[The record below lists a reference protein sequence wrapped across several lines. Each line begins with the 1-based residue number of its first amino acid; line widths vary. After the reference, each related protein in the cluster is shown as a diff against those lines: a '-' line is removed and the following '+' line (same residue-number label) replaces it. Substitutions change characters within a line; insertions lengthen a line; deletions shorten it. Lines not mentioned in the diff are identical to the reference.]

1 MAAATSSVGV
11 MNSNEQ
17 LRTGSPIYFQLWMSA
32 ASQKATRYK
41 TDWDLPQQ
49 GEIKANFDSSN
60 SGNPG
65 KGGYGAVFRDRLA
78 CIKGVF
84 VYSLGITTCYIT
96 ECEAIFKAA
105 EITHKKGWHRLL
117 INSDSQA
124 AVVAFNVD
132 EVPFYATSDERII
145 EIQGDGQK
153 VCQHNFL
160 FRQQQCRDNV
170 FSIQTVSRRPIVTI
184 STNYL
189 GHFLLTKLLLDNLE
203 TTAKETGR
211 EGRVVNVSSVAHKFT
226 QSSDWTSLDNLNDPK
241 KYKAYDAYCRS
252 KLSNVLQAN
261 ELSTRLQE
269 GANVTANSLH
279 PGLIPTNI
287 ARYVQLKANPWVFT
301 MVRPF
306 LKSVKQGAATTC
318 YLALH
323 PDVKGVT
330 EKYFDNCN
338 ETNPSLKDLGRHL
351 WDFSQDL
358 LKNLHKPM

>member
-1 MAAATSSVGV
+1 MQS
-11 MNSNEQ
+11 E
-17 LRTGSPIYFQLWMSA
+17 
-32 ASQKATRYK
+32 K
-41 TDWDLPQQ
+41 
-49 GEIKANFDSSN
+49 
-60 SGNPG
+60 
-65 KGGYGAVFRDRLA
+65 
-78 CIKGVF
+78 
-84 VYSLGITTCYIT
+84 
-96 ECEAIFKAA
+96 
-105 EITHKKGWHRLL
+105 LL
-117 INSDSQA
+117 QS
-124 AVVAFNVD
+124 
-132 EVPFYATSDERII
+132 I
-145 EIQGDGQK
+145 E
-153 VCQHNFL
+153 
-160 FRQQQCRDNV
+160 
-170 FSIQTVSRRPIVTI
+170 
-184 STNYL
+184 
-189 GHFLLTKLLLDNLE
+189 GHFLLTKLCGQPD

-261 ELSTRLQE
+261 ELSTSLQE

-330 EKYFDNCN
+330 GKCFDNCN